1 MSNSHDFTRAIG
13 QRNPVRVVS
22 ATVPNG
28 YVAGNRFTIAHGLED
43 IVGNAVTPDGAYAVA
58 TATDA
63 DGAITAYQYQVV
75 KMDATNV
82 TLRTDAPATSTFDL
96 FVF

>member
-1 MSNSHDFTRAIG
+1 MAFERPYSG
-13 QRNPVRVVS
+13 QVQIKKI
-22 ATVPNG
+22 AAAVPG
-28 YVAGNRFTIAHGLED
+28 TYTAGNRFTIAHGFTD
-43 IVGNAVTPDGAYAVA
+43 IVGNAAVPVGAIAQA

-63 DGAITAYQYQVV
+63 DGAITAVHFQVV

-82 TLRTDAPATSTFDL
+82 TLRTDAAASTAFTL